1 MECWAVVATFSQ
13 PLQTPNRHTLLRDS
27 PIGHAHR
34 CQDCQLIAPQPQVT
48 CSYTHL
54 RACAIGG
61 PKELGYR
68 KANNIRMAF
77 SAKAPAVAW
86 PAAGKQV
93 AGTRDLPSSD
103 FMTAFWLRHSQ
114 VRTRALGAA
123 AAQEDEA
130 EVQRKK
136 ARR

>member
-1 MECWAVVATFSQ
+1 VLVPVEYWAVVATFSQ
-13 PLQTPNRHTLLRDS
+13 PLQTPNRHMLLCDS

-68 KANNIRMAF
+68 KANIRMAF

-86 PAAGKQV
+86 PAAE
-93 AGTRDLPSSD
+93 AGRRDLPSSD
-103 FMTAFWLRHSQ
+103 FTTAFWFWRSQ
-114 VRTRALGAA
+114 FRTRVLQKLGAA
-123 AAQEDEA
+123 GGGGAGGRD
-130 EVQRKK
+130 
-136 ARR
+136 